1 MRAKICLYTEKFKD
15 PMKVTSVGTFPVI
28 LVKLAT
34 PPLTIKQSLIFSK
47 MGENESIFGHKI
59 ARGSRSRVLRNSY
72 LEGFFHTVPS
82 FFGLHC

>member
-15 PMKVTSVGTFPVI
+15 PMKVASVGTFPVI

-34 PPLTIKQSLIFSK
+34 PPLTIKQSLIFRK

-59 ARGSRSRVLRNSY
+59 ARGSRGTKR
-72 LEGFFHTVPS
+72 
-82 FFGLHC
+82 